1 MTMGHTTG
9 GTPPL
14 SDLPAPPP
22 RTTVVVHW
30 GPLAAGAPVPHDRR
44 VLRWILDRAHE
55 STVWMASIEPTI
67 GSTVTPELDRAAV
80 VTVATGVRT
89 RQWLVEHRANIE
101 VVVCTDTE
109 VLALI
114 AGGSYDEIA
123 KEFHTARPTISR
135 WKKRFQKEGIEGL
148 SAGYRGRVRNRTT
161 RSRVARCM
169 G

>member
-1 MTMGHTTG
+1 RSASRAATSDGSLCPTSASLCPTSASLCPTSASLILYPPLAMTMRHTTG

-55 STVWMASIEPTI
+55 STVWMVSLEPTI

-89 RQWLVEHRANIE
+89 RQWLVKHRANIE
-101 VVVCTDTE
+101 
-109 VLALI
+109 
-114 AGGSYDEIA
+114 
-123 KEFHTARPTISR
+123 
-135 WKKRFQKEGIEGL
+135 
-148 SAGYRGRVRNRTT
+148 
-161 RSRVARCM
+161 
-169 G
+169 